1 MSFFRKRS
9 IGTGI
14 NDVVIRKVEVNTTKN
29 GFEVLKLFVENNEGI
44 LKVFNIL
51 TSDTDK
57 IDTLLKL
64 TYNDVNDED
73 INQIDF
79 EINEQNFV
87 GLRIRINIG
96 VRNGYLN
103 ILEIME
109 CPEESY
115 FEEENV
121 IEDNCQ
127 EEF

>member
-64 TYNDVNDED
+64 TYNDVNDEN

>member
-9 IGTGI
+9 IGEGI
-14 NDVVIRKVEVNTTKN
+14 NDVVIKSAEVNTTKN

-44 LKVFNIL
+44 LKIFNIL

-64 TYNDVNDED
+64 TYNDVNDEN

-79 EINEQNFV
+79 EINEQHFV
-87 GLRIRINIG
+87 GLRIRINVG
-96 VRNGYLN
+96 LKNGYLN

-121 IEDNCQ
+121 IEDNYQ
-127 EEF
+127 EEV

>member
-1 MSFFRKRS
+1 MSFLRKRG
-9 IGTGI
+9 IETGI

-44 LKVFNIL
+44 FKVFNIL

-64 TYNDVNDED
+64 TYNDVNDEN

-87 GLRIRINIG
+87 GLRIRIN
-96 VRNGYLN
+96 VMSRRKL
-103 ILEIME
+103 L
-109 CPEESY
+109 
-115 FEEENV
+115 
-121 IEDNCQ
+121 
-127 EEF
+127 